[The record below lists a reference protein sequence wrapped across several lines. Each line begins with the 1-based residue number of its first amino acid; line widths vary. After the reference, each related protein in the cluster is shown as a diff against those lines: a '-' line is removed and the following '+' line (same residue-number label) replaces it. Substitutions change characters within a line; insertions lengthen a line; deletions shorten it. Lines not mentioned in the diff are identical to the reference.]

1 MIFAIPLAEFESSRA
16 SLHVDSVVVV
26 AMGQNSLFFV
36 DLEASERTIRSQSRE
51 NNSTV
56 SDLLLKILS
65 PTDVFF
71 ARSVVQTRIG
81 WIMVD

>member
-1 MIFAIPLAEFESSRA
+1 MIFAIPLVEFESSRA

-26 AMGQNSLFFV
+26 AMVQNSLFFV

-51 NNSTV
+51 NNRTV

-71 ARSVVQTRIG
+71 ARGVVQTRIG